1 MGRRL
6 TLHALLLLTSLASFA
21 GAAPSPSVRGGTAP
35 TRDNDFLRQVR
46 ARILQS
52 QPCRADFVQKVY
64 VDEELTLEES
74 GFIVFA
80 NRDRVKW
87 QYLVPEYKTFILE
100 SGRYSFYDRENQQL
114 LRGRLGE
121 RSRELVWD
129 LLFSDR
135 PGQACRW
142 DSAARTITISL
153 AGENGVEELKILVGP
168 DLLPRRVEQSAVN
181 DVTTV
186 YEFRAYRVR
195 TFPSAGEFEL
205 DLPAGVEIIDEQAP

>member
-6 TLHALLLLTSLASFA
+6 TLIAILLLTSLASSS
-21 GAAPSPSVRGGTAP
+21 GAAPSPTGG
-35 TRDNDFLRQVR
+35 DDFLRQVR

-52 QPCRADFVQKVY
+52 QPFRAGFVQRVY
-64 VDEELTLEES
+64 VDDEMTLEES

-80 NRDRVKW
+80 SRDRVKW

-114 LRGRLGE
+114 LRGRLAE
-121 RSRELVWD
+121 RSQELVWE

-142 DSAARTITISL
+142 DSRKRTILLSL

-168 DLLPRRVEQSAVN
+168 DLLPRRVEQSAIN

-186 YEFRAYRVR
+186 YEFRDYHVR
-195 TFPSAGEFEL
+195 TALAAGEFEL